1 MLRRAGWER
10 ASCITLSLRSLQ
22 TCVTPPPVLAHE
34 TAAAGDA
41 RAGPTTHVLLA
52 HGLLGSGRNWRS
64 FARSLAKAAS
74 EAAGDAPVAVTAV
87 DLRCHGG
94 SGPASASASPR
105 PPPHTVEAAAADVL
119 ATASALY
126 GGAPPHVLVG
136 HSLGGKV
143 VLEAARQALVS
154 AHALPSS
161 LWVLDSPL
169 SARRRPPPP
178 SPRPPTT
185 AGILAALRGV
195 RVPVASRDAAA
206 AELSDAG
213 APPAV
218 AAWLTSSLVPAGGAG
233 GAAPAASSGYVW
245 SFDLAGAASLF
256 ESYAATSAW
265 PLLHHPPP
273 GLALHV
279 VVGGASDRWS
289 RAELDRLADAAAG
302 APEAAEAAAASA
314 GGAAPG
320 SLTVHT
326 LPGAGHWV
334 HVDAPGGLLDLLTP
348 DVAAIARRV
357 VVGK

>member
-1 MLRRAGWER
+1 MLRRASWER
-10 ASCITLSLRSLQ
+10 ASSLTFTLRSLA
-22 TCVTPPPVLAHE
+22 TCAAQPPLLAHE
-34 TAAAGDA
+34 TAAAGDTG
-41 RAGPTTHVLLA
+41 AGPTTHVLLA

-64 FARSLAKAAS
+64 FARALAKGAS
-74 EAAGDAPVAVTAV
+74 QAAGGAPVAVTAI

-94 SGPASASASPR
+94 SGPASASSPR
-105 PPPHTVEAAAADVL
+105 PLPHTVEAAAADVL
-119 ATASALY
+119 ATASGLY
-126 GGAPPHVLVG
+126 GGHPPHVLVG

-154 AHALPSS
+154 AHPLPSS

-195 RVPVASRDAAA
+195 RVPVASRAAAA

-213 APPAV
+213 VPPAV
-218 AAWLTSSLVPAGGAG
+218 ATWLTSSLVPVDATTTAS
-233 GAAPAASSGYVW
+233 APSSVGYVW

-256 ESYAATSAW
+256 ESYASTSAW

-289 RAELDRLADAAAG
+289 RAELDRLEAAVEGAPAAA
-302 APEAAEAAAASA
+302 ASAAASA
-314 GGAAPG
+314 GGSPPG

-348 DVAAIARRV
+348 DVAAISRRV